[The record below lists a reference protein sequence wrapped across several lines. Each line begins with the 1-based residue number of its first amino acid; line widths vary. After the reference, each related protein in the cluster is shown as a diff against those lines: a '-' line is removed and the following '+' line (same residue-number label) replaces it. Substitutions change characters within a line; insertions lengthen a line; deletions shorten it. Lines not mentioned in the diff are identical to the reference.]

1 MPRNLFVVCRC
12 ILIFVDCH
20 IHDYATYLV
29 SGGFDLVDIPVIVI
43 FERDVGFVNCR
54 ASLSV
59 GGGIFGVV
67 DCQTCASIG

>member
-1 MPRNLFVVCRC
+1 M
-12 ILIFVDCH
+12 
-20 IHDYATYLV
+20 